1 MNIHL
6 LLSENGIRHER
17 QKTFPW
23 LKYKRHLFL
32 DFYIPYKKIGI
43 EVQGEQHFT
52 PVKRFGGIDYFK
64 LLNERDKK
72 KKELC
77 EKHGIKLFYITKRN
91 YGIKEILSYI
101 NKDDNKT
108 IRTDNRPEPGEL

>member
-1 MNIHL
+1 M
-6 LLSENGIRHER
+6 
-17 QKTFPW
+17 
-23 LKYKRHLFL
+23 FL

-64 LLNERDKK
+64 LQNERDKK

>member
-1 MNIHL
+1 MNEI
-6 LLSENGIRHER
+6 
-17 QKTFPW
+17 
-23 LKYKRHLFL
+23 
-32 DFYIPYKKIGI
+32 
-43 EVQGEQHFT
+43 
-52 PVKRFGGIDYFK
+52 
-64 LLNERDKK
+64 KK

-101 NKDDNKT
+101 NKDDSKT